1 MPEGLLRLFAA
12 RPLSQI
18 ARDLVDILIVAWVIY
33 RALLVL
39 RGTRAI
45 QMAVGLGIALLVYLG
60 ARTFHFVTLQNLL
73 SWLLSSIVLIVVVVF
88 QNDIRRAL
96 IRMGGTAWFTGGR
109 EQQSRVIDEV
119 VAAATELARHRM
131 GALIAFEQ
139 DANVLEFVK
148 SEGIQLDCV
157 VTRELL
163 VSLFVPESVNKLHDG
178 AVLIRDL
185 KIARAGVFFPMPD
198 TKILDAQLG
207 SRHRAALGI
216 TEETDA
222 VVVVVSE
229 ERGTISFCF
238 SGNIVSNL
246 DGQSLRHALLG
257 LFGRSAKK
265 KRGASKKAA
274 APVSAGTPAP
284 VSVAQ
289 TRGSTPD
296 ALAKSG
302 AITVKTPPPSVARP
316 STATPPATT
325 TLMRASPASAESLA
339 ARQASG
345 PMPAGKPAAP
355 AQPTSTPMRP
365 SMPPEPPRGADAAP
379 TSIRASS
386 FVPMT
391 TKRADDEESPSSRRP
406 PRLTGASATA
416 SPIPAALPAIP
427 LPPAA
432 LPLAALPPAIVEKE
446 IPSDPPPSG
455 PIQAE
460 SDGDDQDAPI
470 VSPRSSNASSPPPS
484 LPPAALPAEPSG
496 DHR

>member
-1 MPEGLLRLFAA
+1 MRELLIRLFSGRTAGQA
-12 RPLSQI
+12 L
-18 ARDLVDILIVAWVIY
+18 RDVVDVIIVAWVVY

-45 QMAVGLGIALLVYLG
+45 QMAFGLGIVALVYL
-60 ARTFHFVTLQNLL
+60 AAKALKLATLTSLL
-73 SWLLSSIVLIVVVVF
+73 SSLLSSIVLIVVVVF

-96 IRMGGTAWFTGGR
+96 IRMGNTAWFTGGR

-139 DANVLEFVK
+139 DANVLEFTK

-185 KIARAGVFFPMPD
+185 RIARAGVFFPMPD

-257 LFGRSAKK
+257 LFGRAQRK
-265 KRGASKKAA
+265 KRPGTKKAPA
-274 APVSAGTPAP
+274 STPAP
-284 VSVAQ
+284 APPIRPPAALTTTRPSSGVASPAGPLSTTKPQ
-289 TRGSTPD
+289 AGAPTPKLIAPSTPMRSAGD
-296 ALAKSG
+296 GPRPEG
-302 AITVKTPPPSVARP
+302 ASPA
-316 STATPPATT
+316 STATP
-325 TLMRASPASAESLA
+325 
-339 ARQASG
+339 G
-345 PMPAGKPAAP
+345 PPSIAP
-355 AQPTSTPMRP
+355 RP
-365 SMPPEPPRGADAAP
+365 STFVPSATPKRAPEEGDAP
-379 TSIRASS
+379 T
-386 FVPMT
+386 
-391 TKRADDEESPSSRRP
+391 DD
-406 PRLTGASATA
+406 
-416 SPIPAALPAIP
+416 
-427 LPPAA
+427 
-432 LPLAALPPAIVEKE
+432 
-446 IPSDPPPSG
+446 
-455 PIQAE
+455 
-460 SDGDDQDAPI
+460 DA
-470 VSPRSSNASSPPPS
+470 
-484 LPPAALPAEPSG
+484 
-496 DHR
+496 

>member
-1 MPEGLLRLFAA
+1 MLEFMSRLFEA
-12 RPLSQI
+12 RPAEQI
-18 ARDLVDILIVAWVIY
+18 LRDLVDIAIVAWIIY

-45 QMAVGLGIALLVYLG
+45 QMAVGLGIVALVYLG
-60 ARTFHFVTLQNLL
+60 ATVLKLATLHNLL
-73 SWLLSSIVLIVVVVF
+73 SSLLSSIVLIVVVVF

-96 IRMGGTAWFTGGR
+96 IRMGNTSWLSGGR

-139 DANVLEFVK
+139 DANVLEFAK
-148 SEGIQLDCV
+148 SEGIQLDSV

-198 TKILDAQLG
+198 TKVLDAQLG

-257 LFGRSAKK
+257 LFGRTARKKRLAKK
-265 KRGASKKAA
+265 SPAASTPAPQIRPPAPVYEGGGTSKPPGPSAGKA
-274 APVSAGTPAP
+274 APVPSSAANRSSVTLMSGPAPAPSAQPTTATTTGKALTPAP
-284 VSVAQ
+284 
-289 TRGSTPD
+289 GK
-296 ALAKSG
+296 LM
-302 AITVKTPPPSVARP
+302 
-316 STATPPATT
+316 ATSMP
-325 TLMRASPASAESLA
+325 MRASGDGASRRELDGGPQSTRATPTFVPGPASKRAPDE
-339 ARQASG
+339 G
-345 PMPAGKPAAP
+345 AAP
-355 AQPTSTPMRP
+355 
-365 SMPPEPPRGADAAP
+365 PPG
-379 TSIRASS
+379 
-386 FVPMT
+386 
-391 TKRADDEESPSSRRP
+391 EEDS
-406 PRLTGASATA
+406 
-416 SPIPAALPAIP
+416 
-427 LPPAA
+427 
-432 LPLAALPPAIVEKE
+432 
-446 IPSDPPPSG
+446 
-455 PIQAE
+455 
-460 SDGDDQDAPI
+460 
-470 VSPRSSNASSPPPS
+470 
-484 LPPAALPAEPSG
+484 
-496 DHR
+496 

>member
-1 MPEGLLRLFAA
+1 MHEFMDRLFAA
-12 RPLSQI
+12 RSLEQLL
-18 ARDLVDILIVAWVIY
+18 RDLVDIAIVAWVIY

-45 QMAVGLGIALLVYLG
+45 QMAVGLGVVLLIYAG
-60 ARTFHFVTLQNLL
+60 ADFLKLTTLRSLL
-73 SWLLSSIVLIVVVVF
+73 SSLLSSIVLIVVVVF

-96 IRMGGTAWFTGGR
+96 IRVGNTSWFSGGR

-139 DANVLEFVK
+139 DANVLEFAK
-148 SEGIQLDCV
+148 SEGIHLDSV

-198 TKILDAQLG
+198 AKVLDAQLG

-257 LFGRSAKK
+257 LFGRTARKKRPAKK
-265 KRGASKKAA
+265 
-274 APVSAGTPAP
+274 
-284 VSVAQ
+284 
-289 TRGSTPD
+289 GS
-296 ALAKSG
+296 
-302 AITVKTPPPSVARP
+302 
-316 STATPPATT
+316 
-325 TLMRASPASAESLA
+325 
-339 ARQASG
+339 
-345 PMPAGKPAAP
+345 AAP
-355 AQPTSTPMRP
+355 ASQIRPPAPTGPVTAKPGQTSLTTTSRSAVTLMSGPASSPSVPPGPPVATGRANTPPGRLMAPSTPMRQ
-365 SMPPEPPRGADAAP
+365 SSADGPPRRDADTPAP
-379 TSIRASS
+379 SVRGEMIRPSPQPVT
-386 FVPMT
+386 FVPGP
-391 TKRADDEESPSSRRP
+391 ASRRSPEEGPATP
-406 PRLTGASATA
+406 P
-416 SPIPAALPAIP
+416 
-427 LPPAA
+427 
-432 LPLAALPPAIVEKE
+432 
-446 IPSDPPPSG
+446 
-455 PIQAE
+455 
-460 SDGDDQDAPI
+460 GDEDT
-470 VSPRSSNASSPPPS
+470 
-484 LPPAALPAEPSG
+484 
-496 DHR
+496 

>member
-1 MPEGLLRLFAA
+1 MLEGLYRLFAA
-12 RPLSQI
+12 RPPWQVL
-18 ARDLVDILIVAWVIY
+18 RDLADVVIVAWVIY

-45 QMAVGLGIALLVYLG
+45 QMAVGLGIVLLVYVG
-60 ARTFHFVTLQNLL
+60 AKLFHFITLLNLL
-73 SWLLSSIVLIVVVVF
+73 SWLLSSIVLIVVVIF

-148 SEGIQLDCV
+148 SEGIPLDSV

-185 KIARAGVFFPMPD
+185 KIARAGIFFPMPD

-257 LFGRSAKK
+257 LFGRSARKK
-265 KRGASKKAA
+265 QRSAAAKKATTSGTSPPRAVTDTGAFPKSAASTKSATNPLGRVTTAALPAGPASKASSGLEVTKRN
-274 APVSAGTPAP
+274 TL
-284 VSVAQ
+284 
-289 TRGSTPD
+289 STPF
-296 ALAKSG
+296 LAPIGEAPTGPVTTKS
-302 AITVKTPPPSVARP
+302 
-316 STATPPATT
+316 
-325 TLMRASPASAESLA
+325 
-339 ARQASG
+339 
-345 PMPAGKPAAP
+345 
-355 AQPTSTPMRP
+355 TSTPMR
-365 SMPPEPPRGADAAP
+365 SSADTATLSSAQTGSPASVRRP
-379 TSIRASS
+379 T
-386 FVPMT
+386 FVPT
-391 TKRADDEESPSSRRP
+391 PPKRPGNDDDGGP
-406 PRLTGASATA
+406 PGGQGSA
-416 SPIPAALPAIP
+416 P
-427 LPPAA
+427 
-432 LPLAALPPAIVEKE
+432 
-446 IPSDPPPSG
+446 PSDDS
-455 PIQAE
+455 
-460 SDGDDQDAPI
+460 
-470 VSPRSSNASSPPPS
+470 
-484 LPPAALPAEPSG
+484 
-496 DHR
+496 

>member
-1 MPEGLLRLFAA
+1 MPEGLMRLFAA
-12 RPLSQI
+12 RPLVQI
-18 ARDLVDILIVAWVIY
+18 IRDLVDILVVAWVIY

-45 QMAVGLGIALLVYLG
+45 QMAVGLGIALLVFLG

-265 KRGASKKAA
+265 KRAGAKKAVAPASVSSSRVA
-274 APVSAGTPAP
+274 APESAPLTTKPGSMPKLPPPSAARPSLNSTPSPFGAPMKTPAP
-284 VSVAQ
+284 TEA
-289 TRGSTPD
+289 
-296 ALAKSG
+296 AL
-302 AITVKTPPPSVARP
+302 PRP
-316 STATPPATT
+316 A
-325 TLMRASPASAESLA
+325 ASA
-339 ARQASG
+339 
-345 PMPAGKPAAP
+345 PMPTGKA
-355 AQPTSTPMRP
+355 PTSTPMRP
-365 SMPPEPPRGADAAP
+365 SLPPPDPARMGSDPGP

-386 FVPMT
+386 FVPT
-391 TKRADDEESPSSRRP
+391 TSKRGDDDEGPSSRGSA
-406 PRLTGASATA
+406 LLKAGAAT
-416 SPIPAALPAIP
+416 SSP
-427 LPPAA
+427 LPEPRISEKPA
-432 LPLAALPPAIVEKE
+432 PA
-446 IPSDPPPSG
+446 SDPPPSG
-455 PIQAE
+455 PREEVKASAPGDSDRPDPQSNPRPTPILGGERSAAE
-460 SDGDDQDAPI
+460 RALIPQ
-470 VSPRSSNASSPPPS
+470 
-484 LPPAALPAEPSG
+484 ALPSIDPGLSPEPSG
-496 DHR
+496 DPR

>member
-1 MPEGLLRLFAA
+1 MLEFLSRLFVA
-12 RPLSQI
+12 RPLSQVL
-18 ARDLVDILIVAWVIY
+18 RDLVDIVIVAWVIY

-45 QMAVGLGIALLVYLG
+45 QMAVGLGIVSLVYLG
-60 ARTFHFVTLQNLL
+60 AKLLKLATLL
-73 SWLLSSIVLIVVVVF
+73 SLLSSLLSSIVLIVVVVF

-96 IRMGGTAWFTGGR
+96 IRMGNTAWFSGGR

-139 DANVLEFVK
+139 DANVLEFAK
-148 SEGIQLDCV
+148 SEGIQLDSV

-257 LFGRSAKK
+257 LFGRSARK
-265 KRGASKKAA
+265 KRSKKAA
-274 APVSAGTPAP
+274 GGAAPVPHIRPPTSIGAAGRSSVTTLISGPAPAPPSPPMTGKAITPAP
-284 VSVAQ
+284 GKLMV
-289 TRGSTPD
+289 
-296 ALAKSG
+296 
-302 AITVKTPPPSVARP
+302 PPSP
-316 STATPPATT
+316 TSTAPAK
-325 TLMRASPASAESLA
+325 
-339 ARQASG
+339 QAS
-345 PMPAGKPAAP
+345 
-355 AQPTSTPMRP
+355 STPMRP
-365 SMPPEPPRGADAAP
+365 GADARRDPDAAP
-379 TSIRASS
+379 TSSAPASS
-386 FVPMT
+386 GAGARPSATFVPAPLS
-391 TKRADDEESPSSRRP
+391 KRAPDEGGAPATPGAPSPAGDDES
-406 PRLTGASATA
+406 
-416 SPIPAALPAIP
+416 
-427 LPPAA
+427 
-432 LPLAALPPAIVEKE
+432 
-446 IPSDPPPSG
+446 
-455 PIQAE
+455 
-460 SDGDDQDAPI
+460 
-470 VSPRSSNASSPPPS
+470 
-484 LPPAALPAEPSG
+484 
-496 DHR
+496 

>member
-1 MPEGLLRLFAA
+1 MHELVDRLFAA
-12 RPLSQI
+12 RSFEQVL
-18 ARDLVDILIVAWVIY
+18 RDLVDIVIVAWVIY

-45 QMAVGLGIALLVYLG
+45 QMAVGLGIVLLVYAG
-60 ARTFHFVTLQNLL
+60 ADSLKLTTLRSLL
-73 SWLLSSIVLIVVVVF
+73 SSLLSSIVLIVVVVF

-96 IRMGGTAWFTGGR
+96 IRMGNTSWFSGGR

-139 DANVLEFVK
+139 DANVLEFAK
-148 SEGIQLDCV
+148 SEGIHLDSV

-198 TKILDAQLG
+198 AKVLDAQLG

-257 LFGRSAKK
+257 LFGRTARKKRLAKKGSSAPAPAPQIRPPAQQGGASPVSAKPGQVTLNPTS
-265 KRGASKKAA
+265 RSSITLMSGSPSAPPA
-274 APVSAGTPAP
+274 APVLTGKAITPAP
-284 VSVAQ
+284 
-289 TRGSTPD
+289 G
-296 ALAKSG
+296 K
-302 AITVKTPPPSVARP
+302 
-316 STATPPATT
+316 
-325 TLMRASPASAESLA
+325 LMVP
-339 ARQASG
+339 
-345 PMPAGKPAAP
+345 
-355 AQPTSTPMRP
+355 STPMRP
-365 SMPPEPPRGADAAP
+365 SAPDGPTRRDTDAPPQSTRAPAQAQPITFVPSP
-379 TSIRASS
+379 TS
-386 FVPMT
+386 PT
-391 TKRADDEESPSSRRP
+391 SPTSRRAPEEGLATP
-406 PRLTGASATA
+406 P
-416 SPIPAALPAIP
+416 
-427 LPPAA
+427 
-432 LPLAALPPAIVEKE
+432 
-446 IPSDPPPSG
+446 
-455 PIQAE
+455 
-460 SDGDDQDAPI
+460 GDEDT
-470 VSPRSSNASSPPPS
+470 
-484 LPPAALPAEPSG
+484 
-496 DHR
+496 